1 MPNPY
6 ISTVERGRLV
16 EALDTLADVAHAI
29 ERAVDDDRRLDEPD
43 DLIGRL
49 RGVIAD
55 LAFDL
60 EASDLL
66 GGGEDLHRP
75 AGVRPAQQVLDL
87 GESLRQLD
95 VEHHQA
101 RERLF
106 DQLARRGA
114 AASTRC
120 GTCGAPLALDRDG
133 RWCHPEPACAFA
145 ADPYLADRHA
155 DIRITL
161 RLDPDDHP
169 LVLAD
174 GSVVVVY
181 LGDPG
186 AGVAGV
192 RAELIFPGVT
202 ARRWFSDL
210 VAQLGCAL
218 VAAEAQRR
226 PCGGPESWDYGATG
240 VSISGL

>member
-1 MPNPY
+1 MPNPT
-6 ISTVERGRLV
+6 ISTVDRGRLV
-16 EALDTLADVAHAI
+16 EALDALADVAHAI

-43 DLIGRL
+43 TLIGRL

-66 GGGEDLHRP
+66 GGGEDPHRP
-75 AGVRPAQQVLDL
+75 AGRRPAQQVLDL

-95 VEHHQA
+95 EDHHQA

-114 AASTRC
+114 AAPTTC
-120 GTCGAPLALDRDG
+120 GTCAAPLALDHDG
-133 RWCHPEPACAFA
+133 RWRHTDPACALA
-145 ADPYLADRHA
+145 TDPYLADRHS
-155 DIRITL
+155 DVRITL
-161 RLDPDDHP
+161 RVDPDNHP
-169 LVLAD
+169 LVLGD
-174 GSVVVVY
+174 GPDVAVY

-192 RAELIFPGVT
+192 RAKLIFPGPT

-210 VAQLGCAL
+210 VTQLSGA
-218 VAAEAQRR
+218 VPAAGTQQR
-226 PCGGPESWDYGATG
+226 P
-240 VSISGL
+240 